1 MLERIVV
8 LSFIHNNSMVDKI
21 LFSVVVW
28 LVFIHMVACQ
38 QKDLIKDDN
47 YYYEP
52 SKPSYLRIY
61 QARTHNY
68 TADLLYEIQI
78 INKANP

>member
-1 MLERIVV
+1 
-8 LSFIHNNSMVDKI
+8 MVDKI

-52 SKPSYLRIY
+52 SEPSYLRIY

-78 INKANP
+78 IK